1 MPGWTR
7 GDLMNTKTRD
17 AHIATLSWQESGT
30 KQTYLRFLFNPFYE
44 AFCQRGLIWLLIDKE
59 LRARYKGSA
68 LGILWSLAKP
78 ITQLLIYYVAIGEFL
93 GASRSIPSFAIFVL
107 IGLTAWS
114 FFSDV
119 ASQSSQAIL
128 GNAGIIKKIHIPRI
142 IFPLS
147 VVGSSL
153 IYFFIQFLV
162 LGIFILLVGKLP
174 EFPQFW
180 LLFPSTAILV
190 LFGTGTA
197 YLISSINVFIRDLQ
211 HLVDVSL
218 SILFWL
224 SPIVY
229 SYKFVVQAVQN
240 DFLLNLYLAN
250 PVTISILGF
259 QRALWRD
266 GTNDLVNFPEHL
278 IWRIAIMCAAGVVFL
293 LISQSVFKK
302 FERNFAQEI

>member
-1 MPGWTR
+1 MTV
-7 GDLMNTKTRD
+7 KARD
-17 AHIATLSWQESGT
+17 EYISGLTWQETGIRQGFFS
-30 KQTYLRFLFNPFYE
+30 FLLSPFLE
-44 AFCQRGLIWLLIDKE
+44 AYSQRGLIWLLIDKE

-68 LGILWSLAKP
+68 LGIVWSLAKP
-78 ITQLLIYYVAIGEFL
+78 ITQLLIYFVAIGEFL
-93 GASRSIPSFAIFVL
+93 GASRSIPGFAIFVL

-147 VVGSSL
+147 VVGSSFV
-153 IYFFIQFLV
+153 YFFIQFLV
-162 LGIFILLVGKLP
+162 LGIAILLVQQLP

-180 LLFPSTAILV
+180 LLFPSTAILI

-229 SYKFVVQAVQN
+229 SYKFVVQAIQN
-240 DFLLNLYLAN
+240 EFLLNLYLAN

-259 QRALWRD
+259 QRALWAQ
-266 GTNDLVNFPEHL
+266 GTNDLSNFPEHL
-278 IWRIAIMCAAGVVFL
+278 VWRLWIMCAIGVVFV
-293 LISQSVFKK
+293 LIGQSVFRK

>member
-1 MPGWTR
+1 
-7 GDLMNTKTRD
+7 MNTKTRD
-17 AHIATLSWQESGT
+17 AVIATLSWQETGV
-30 KQTYLRFLFNPFYE
+30 KQSFWEFLVNPFVE
-44 AFCQRGLIWLLIDKE
+44 AFSQRGLIWLLIDKE

-78 ITQLLIYYVAIGEFL
+78 ITQLLIYFIAIGEFL
-93 GASRSIPSFAIFVL
+93 GASRSIPGFAIFVL

-147 VVGSSL
+147 VVGSSFV
-153 IYFFIQFLV
+153 YFFIQFLV
-162 LGIFILLVGKLP
+162 LGIAILIVGSLP

-180 LLFPSTAILV
+180 LLFPAIAILV

-197 YLISSINVFIRDLQ
+197 YLISAINVFIRDLQ

-229 SYKFVVQAVQN
+229 SYKFVVQAIQN
-240 DFLLNLYLAN
+240 EFLLNVYLAN
-250 PVTISILGF
+250 PVTISILAF
-259 QRALWRD
+259 QRALWAD
-266 GTNDLVNFPEHL
+266 GTNDLTNFPEHL
-278 IWRIAIMCAAGVVFL
+278 IWRIWIMCAIGIVYL
-293 LISQSVFKK
+293 LIGQSVFKR

>member
-1 MPGWTR
+1 
-7 GDLMNTKTRD
+7 MNAKTRD
-17 AHIATLSWQESGT
+17 AVIATLSWQETGT
-30 KQTYLRFLFNPFYE
+30 KQSFIGFLFNPFKE
-44 AFCQRGLIWLLIDKE
+44 AFSQRGLIWLLIDKE

-78 ITQLLIYYVAIGEFL
+78 ITQLLIYFIAIGEFL
-93 GASRSIPSFAIFVL
+93 GASRSIPGFAIFVL

-147 VVGSSL
+147 VVGSSFV
-153 IYFFIQFLV
+153 YFFIQFVV
-162 LGIFILLVGKLP
+162 LGLAILIVGKLP

-180 LLFPSTAILV
+180 LLFPATAILV

-229 SYKFVVQAVQN
+229 SYKFVVQAIQN
-240 DFLLNLYLAN
+240 EFLLNLYLAN

-259 QRALWRD
+259 QRALWTD
-266 GTNDLVNFPEHL
+266 GTNDLSNFPDHL
-278 IWRIAIMCAAGVVFL
+278 IWRIWIMCAVGVVFL
-293 LISQSVFKK
+293 FIGQSVFKK

>member
-1 MPGWTR
+1 MGKDSRSASIANLPWQTTGGRQSFWASIS
-7 GDLMNTKTRD
+7 GPFID
-17 AHIATLSWQESGT
+17 AFA
-30 KQTYLRFLFNPFYE
+30 
-44 AFCQRGLIWLLIDKE
+44 QRSLIWLLVDKE

-78 ITQLLIYYVAIGEFL
+78 ITQLLIYFVAIGEFL
-93 GASRSIPSFAIFVL
+93 GASRSIPGFAIFVL

-114 FFSDV
+114 FFSDI
-119 ASQSSQAIL
+119 ASQSSQAII
-128 GNAGIIKKIHIPRI
+128 GNAGIIKKIHVPRI

-153 IYFFIQFLV
+153 VYFAIQFVV
-162 LGIFILLVGKLP
+162 LGIAILIVGSLP

-180 LLFPSTAILV
+180 LMFPSTAILI
-190 LFGTGTA
+190 LFGAGTA

-211 HLVDVSL
+211 HLVDVAL

-229 SYKFVVQAVQN
+229 SYKFVVQAIHN
-240 DFLLNLYLAN
+240 EFLLGLYLAN
-250 PVTISILGF
+250 PVSVAILGF

-266 GTNDLVNFPEHL
+266 GTDNMANFPDHL
-278 IWRIAIMCAAGVVFL
+278 IWRLGIMCLAGAVFVIL
-293 LISQSVFKK
+293 GQAVFKR